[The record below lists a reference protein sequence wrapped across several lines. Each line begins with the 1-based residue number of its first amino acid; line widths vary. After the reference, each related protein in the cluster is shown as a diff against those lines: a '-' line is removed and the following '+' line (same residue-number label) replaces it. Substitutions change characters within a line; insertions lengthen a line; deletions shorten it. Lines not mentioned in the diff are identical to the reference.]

1 MNASVKP
8 RQEGRLHRRLLAWA
22 MLAGLLLLLGAAFA
36 IHLVRSAARSTPDDH
51 LTIAVSSTPHAA
63 LLHLAAAKGYF
74 AEEGLDVVTT
84 PVSHGKAALELLTQ
98 GKVDL
103 AAAAE
108 VPFVISVLQG
118 EDFAIVASV
127 ASVATE
133 MALVARRDRNIAGPR
148 DLAGK
153 KVGVTLGT
161 SGEYFLWALLIRHK
175 VAPELVTMVD
185 LPPGQLVAALEQ
197 GSIDAASTW
206 QPVRQSAE
214 TALADKGVTLAEP
227 DAYTVT
233 HVLVGRA
240 TTLKQRPATMRKVVK
255 ALLKAEAFVRAEPGP
270 ALALISDRLK
280 LPPDRLQ
287 PTWKELDLRVD
298 LLQHQL
304 VTLEDEARWVMARG
318 YAKDGPIPNFLSNM
332 SLDALSAVRPE
343 RVTVVH

>member
-1 MNASVKP
+1 MNASIRP
-8 RQEGRLHRRLLAWA
+8 RQEGRLQGRLLAMA
-22 MLAGLLLLLGAAFA
+22 MLAGLLLLFGAAFA
-36 IHLVRSAARSTPDDH
+36 IHRVRSDARSTPDDH

-118 EDFAIVASV
+118 EEFAIVASV

-133 MALVARRDRNIAGPR
+133 MALVARRDRGITVPG

-153 KVGVTLGT
+153 KVGVTSGT

-185 LPPGQLVAALEQ
+185 LPPGQLVAALET
-197 GSIDAASTW
+197 GSVDAVSTW

-214 TALADKGVTLAEP
+214 AALADKGLTLAEP

-240 TTLKQRPATMRKVVK
+240 QTLKQRPATMRKVVK
-255 ALLKAEAFVRAEPGP
+255 ALLKAEAFVRDEPGA

-280 LPPDRLQ
+280 LAPDRLQ

-318 YAKDGPIPNFLSNM
+318 YAKDGPIPNFLANM